1 MVEMLK
7 HNQTIGTY
15 FEKEKTGLMEGK
27 MWEWR
32 ERKESV
38 MILIQVS
45 SMSNCMDGVPL
56 TATRWEAG
64 LAMAGAEAIGLL
76 ETC

>member
-1 MVEMLK
+1 
-7 HNQTIGTY
+7 
-15 FEKEKTGLMEGK
+15 

-45 SMSNCMDGVPL
+45 SMSGVPL